1 MFLSNSMKGF
11 TLPFLL
17 LALRLICWNEC
28 CAFEANDRDDD
39 VVRLLVRRDAGG
51 DAGSLPPTPK
61 TTPAAASVD
70 GISEETSIVNG
81 TGDKLN
87 SSTQATLTDALS
99 TEQATVQDHQLPA
112 GNSAEEEH
120 SSSLALF
127 FILLILALS
136 IILVHLL
143 IKFKFHYLPESV
155 AVVGL
160 GVLIGLVS
168 LLLKNVTIAEYNLTD
183 YEMMDPTMFFLILLP
198 PIIFESGYSLHK
210 GNFFQNIGSILVFAV
225 FGTVIS
231 ASVVGGGL
239 FLLGK
244 AKVAYELDLVE
255 SFAFGSLI
263 SAVDPVATLAIFSAI
278 DVHPLLNMLVFGES
292 ILNDAVSIVMSDTVI
307 MLNTPAMANVSST
320 EAFGSAVGSFCLMFS
335 ASAAVGIALGLISA
349 LLLKHVDLRKTPSLE
364 FGIIMIFS
372 YLPYVL
378 SEGLKLSGIMS
389 ILFCGIVMSHYT
401 HHNLSPITQI
411 NVQQTF
417 RTLAFLAETCVFV
430 YLGLAIP
437 TFNHNFQPSF
447 TIWTL
452 ILILVGR
459 ALNIFPLSFICNKFR
474 EHKITL
480 KMQLVMWFS
489 GLRGAIAYALS
500 LHLMFGNETRH
511 VLVTTTLTI
520 VLFTVVVIGGLT
532 MPLLKFINP
541 GSDKPKKEITLSKTE
556 DLGSAV
562 DTEHLSE
569 LTEEEYE
576 VNYVRSHLTGFI
588 KWDTKY
594 FVPFFTRRYTNK
606 ELIAGRIQMRHL
618 ANQWYSE
625 VRGTKSDTEEELETS
640 LMTAAMAK

>member
-1 MFLSNSMKGF
+1 MNVSV
-11 TLPFLL
+11 
-17 LALRLICWNEC
+17 LRG
-28 CAFEANDRDDD
+28 
-39 VVRLLVRRDAGG
+39 LLVALILIDWSGCVASDPFGSVLSKEVKRVRRSG
-51 DAGSLPPTPK
+51 DNDKNDKETKPPAPPEEQPSEMSTTEQINGTGLGNESD
-61 TTPAAASVD
+61 TTPASV
-70 GISEETSIVNG
+70 
-81 TGDKLN
+81 L
-87 SSTQATLTDALS
+87 QTLTEAGPVKTT
-99 TEQATVQDHQLPA
+99 TEDSQLPA
-112 GNSAEEEH
+112 QDSAEEEH

-143 IKFKFHYLPESV
+143 IKFKFHLLPESV
-155 AVVGL
+155 AVVCL
-160 GVLIGLVS
+160 GVLIGLIS
-168 LLLKNVTIAEYNLTD
+168 LLTKNAKNAEYKLTD

-239 FLLGK
+239 YLLGQ
-244 AKVAYELDLVE
+244 AQVAYKLDLVE

-292 ILNDAVSIVMSDTVI
+292 ILNDAVSIVMSATVI
-307 MLNTPAMANVSST
+307 NLNSQEMANVTSS
-320 EAFGSAVGSFCLMFS
+320 EAFGYAVGSFCLMFS
-335 ASAAVGIALGLISA
+335 ASAAIGILIGIISA
-349 LLLKHVDLRKTPSLE
+349 LLLKHIDLRKTPSLE
-364 FGIIMIFS
+364 FAFILIFS

-389 ILFCGIVMSHYT
+389 ILFCGITMSHYT

-430 YLGLAIP
+430 YLGLAVP
-437 TFNHNFQPSF
+437 TFNHDFQPAF
-447 TIWTL
+447 IIWTL
-452 ILILVGR
+452 VLILVGR
-459 ALNIFPLSFICNKFR
+459 ALNIFPLSFLCNKFR

-500 LHLMFGNETRH
+500 LHLMFGNQTRH
-511 VLVTTTLTI
+511 VLVTTTLVV

-532 MPLLKFINP
+532 MPVLKLIGP
-541 GSDKPKKEITLSKTE
+541 ESGKPKKEVTLSKTE

-562 DTEHLSE
+562 DAEHLSE

-576 VNYVRSHLTGFI
+576 VNYIKPHLTGFV

-594 FVPFFTRRYTNK
+594 FLPFFTRRLTNK
-606 ELIAGRIQMRHL
+606 DLTDGRIQMRHL

-640 LMTAAMAK
+640 LITAEAH